1 MRIKVRS
8 VHTCIRT
15 SASTCRDML
24 TEQGGEGYIDHALY
38 GFGIVL
44 YLPAAVAGAV
54 VCQMD
59 EIAQWV
65 FCAILG
71 FLAVSRR
78 LTAEECR
85 TRIYRIRGL

>member
-1 MRIKVRS
+1 MGVKIGGMYS
-8 VHTCIRT
+8 CIGT
-15 SASTCRDML
+15 SAATCRDVL
-24 TEQGGEGYIDHALY
+24 TKEGREGNIDHALDS
-38 GFGIVL
+38 FGIVL
-44 YLPAAVAGAV
+44 YLPAAIAGAV

-85 TRIYRIRGL
+85 TRIYM